1 MNVALR
7 PGPVAHPAGGE
18 PTLVPPQI
26 ARVETF
32 TDMRAAEPHW
42 RDLMH
47 SNALATAYQR
57 FEFLYEWH
65 RHVGAPDGVEP
76 FIVIAFD
83 RAGTPLCL
91 FPFGRRRVGS
101 LRVLE
106 FLGGKHVNFNLAVWR
121 RDALAAITEETLGR
135 MLSGLDADALVL
147 TNQPILWNGTG
158 NPFALLPHQA
168 SANSGFSGALIP
180 DFETLLRSRTN
191 SEGRKKLRKKERG
204 LAALGEVSFSRA
216 IDAAETSWILD
227 AFFVQKHARMRAAGL
242 TDAFADESVRQFIE
256 AIAQTQ
262 LPGGAPLLELYAL
275 KLNDQI
281 VATFSGMVH
290 GGRFC
295 GMFNSLAEG
304 EVAWHSPGEQL
315 LIHLVRDCCDRGLTT
330 FDLGTGSARYKAMF
344 CPDEEPLFD
353 SYLPLS
359 GKGKLYV
366 AIARRLAAVKR
377 AIKTSSPLW
386 SLVCKARKLR
396 ARLG

>member
-1 MNVALR
+1 
-7 PGPVAHPAGGE
+7 
-18 PTLVPPQI
+18 
-26 ARVETF
+26 
-32 TDMRAAEPHW
+32 
-42 RDLMH
+42 
-47 SNALATAYQR
+47 
-57 FEFLYEWH
+57 
-65 RHVGAPDGVEP
+65 
-76 FIVIAFD
+76 
-83 RAGTPLCL
+83 
-91 FPFGRRRVGS
+91 
-101 LRVLE
+101 
-106 FLGGKHVNFNLAVWR
+106 
-121 RDALAAITEETLGR
+121 
-135 MLSGLDADALVL
+135 
-147 TNQPILWNGTG
+147 
-158 NPFALLPHQA
+158 
-168 SANSGFSGALIP
+168 
-180 DFETLLRSRTN
+180 
-191 SEGRKKLRKKERG
+191 
-204 LAALGEVSFSRA
+204 
-216 IDAAETSWILD
+216 
-227 AFFVQKHARMRAAGL
+227 MRAAGL